1 MGTFVKRDRIRPLPC
16 ESGNVPGDR
25 VQTDTTPSFWAAFW
39 LHVAVAIGAWLAVER
54 PESASGFL
62 QWVTA
67 IAVTVIVIGIALG
80 TLRRSIRHGVVAGFG
95 AFLALCGELVI
106 LVLDVGSK
114 SQ

>member
-1 MGTFVKRDRIRPLPC
+1 
-16 ESGNVPGDR
+16 VPGDR

-54 PESASGFL
+54 PESGSGFR

-67 IAVTVIVIGIALG
+67 IAAMVIVIGVLG
-80 TLRRSIRHGVVAGFG
+80 TLRRSVRHGAVAGLG

>member
-1 MGTFVKRDRIRPLPC
+1 
-16 ESGNVPGDR
+16 VPGNR

-54 PESASGFL
+54 PESGSGFR

-67 IAVTVIVIGIALG
+67 IAAMVIVIGVLG
-80 TLRRSIRHGVVAGFG
+80 TLRRSVRHGAVAGLG

>member
-1 MGTFVKRDRIRPLPC
+1 MGTFVKRDRIRPLPA
-16 ESGNVPGDR
+16 R
-25 VQTDTTPSFWAAFW
+25 
-39 LHVAVAIGAWLAVER
+39 
-54 PESASGFL
+54 
-62 QWVTA
+62 A

-80 TLRRSIRHGVVAGFG
+80 TLRRSVRHGAVAGFG

>member
-1 MGTFVKRDRIRPLPC
+1 
-16 ESGNVPGDR
+16 VPGDR
-25 VQTDTTPSFWAAFW
+25 VQTDTTPSFWTAFW

-54 PESASGFL
+54 PESGSGFL

-80 TLRRSIRHGVVAGFG
+80 ALRRSIRHGVVAGFG